1 MLRKLTF
8 LSLPLVFAVC
18 PLVAQA
24 QPDLSG
30 VWRLASPPM
39 TSATGYPDLALTPEG
54 REKVDAYRALVDPV
68 GDNPTLWCVTHGM
81 PEMMMGGGNYPLEI
95 IQKPQQV
102 TIINEWMSETRRID
116 LGDRNLAATSLFPS
130 RQGYSRGH
138 WEDDVLVVETKH
150 LQEMVDSRFPHS
162 AETTIE
168 ERFTLTQDTDGTPRL
183 IADTVV
189 RDPLWLVEPL
199 AYRLEWTPSPLG
211 WVLPYECMEERWLE
225 RLEELEAAP
234 AAG

>member
-1 MLRKLTF
+1 MLRKLSSR
-8 LSLPLVFAVC
+8 LIPLVFSLC
-18 PLVAQA
+18 PLAAQS

-30 VWRLASPPM
+30 VWVIASPPM
-39 TSATGYPDLALTPEG
+39 TSASGYPEIPLTPEG
-54 REKVDAYRALVDPV
+54 REKVAAYRALVDPV

-81 PEMMMGGGNYPLEI
+81 PEIMMGGGGYPLEI

-102 TIINEWMSETRRID
+102 TLINEWMSETRRIN
-116 LGDRNLAATSLFPS
+116 LGASNQVPFSPFPT

-138 WEDDVLVVETKH
+138 WEDDVLVVETSH

-162 AETTIE
+162 SETTIE
-168 ERFTLTQDTDGTPRL
+168 ERFTLTQDADGTPRL

-189 RDPLWLVEPL
+189 RDPLWLTEAL
-199 AYRLEWTPSPLG
+199 EYRLEWTPSPLG

-225 RLEELEAAP
+225 RLEELEAAQS
-234 AAG
+234 